1 MVAEVRRRNKS
12 HGAGPA
18 GGELGGDD
26 AANTGMTAW
35 EDEPTRAAFRWHKR
49 GATWL
54 RRAARTVGDAR
65 AMTMAPAEVAPA
77 SSVRREALSC
87 MDKAFLT
94 SKGICAVTYFRGD
107 ATSARCALAER
118 LRLVLEANPWL
129 AGRLVQHKRVVCLEW
144 HEAPAAEALAAA
156 AAVALHAPPGGC
168 GLRYGCTYQQL
179 HSAIVDTPLEVP
191 IALKL
196 VNKDAPLFRLSV
208 VPDCNSDGKAAFA
221 LVVTVSHAVVDGR
234 AFYEIHNMLSEGAH
248 IHTLDPTR
256 PDDAAIDTAHREA
269 FGSYAVYFQ
278 LYLFLIYLFFCYIP
292 SRVRL
297 AVRGTLPKALYG
309 MLFGDGSQARVACRL
324 VSNKAVARAKAA
336 AAAEGTVPWVST
348 NDVITSAFFK
358 GVGCNIGGIAVD
370 CRRRLPIAPADGA
383 SNLENLLIMNAEDFA
398 MPALVRRSVDAL
410 CRANGGRFPWL
421 RTTRLPT
428 ITSWTAFSKGTVI
441 PGCQHRLHI
450 PYFVR
455 VWKAQPP
462 QRSCRKRET

>member
-1 MVAEVRRRNKS
+1 
-12 HGAGPA
+12 
-18 GGELGGDD
+18 
-26 AANTGMTAW
+26 
-35 EDEPTRAAFRWHKR
+35 
-49 GATWL
+49 
-54 RRAARTVGDAR
+54 
-65 AMTMAPAEVAPA
+65 MTMAPAEVAPA

-256 PDDAAIDTAHREA
+256 PDDAAIDAAYREA
-269 FGSYAVYFQ
+269 FGSDAVYFQ

-309 MLFGDGSQARVACRL
+309 MLFGDGNQARVACRL

-370 CRRRLPIAPADGA
+370 CRRRLPIAPDDGA
-383 SNLENLLIMNAEDFA
+383 SNLENVLIMNAEDFA

>member
-1 MVAEVRRRNKS
+1 M
-12 HGAGPA
+12 
-18 GGELGGDD
+18 
-26 AANTGMTAW
+26 
-35 EDEPTRAAFRWHKR
+35 
-49 GATWL
+49 
-54 RRAARTVGDAR
+54 
-65 AMTMAPAEVAPA
+65 
-77 SSVRREALSC
+77 
-87 MDKAFLT
+87 
-94 SKGICAVTYFRGD
+94 
-107 ATSARCALAER
+107 
-118 LRLVLEANPWL
+118 
-129 AGRLVQHKRVVCLEW
+129 
-144 HEAPAAEALAAA
+144 
-156 AAVALHAPPGGC
+156 
-168 GLRYGCTYQQL
+168 
-179 HSAIVDTPLEVP
+179 
-191 IALKL
+191 
-196 VNKDAPLFRLSV
+196 

-256 PDDAAIDTAHREA
+256 PDDAAIDAAHREA

-370 CRRRLPIAPADGA
+370 CRRRLPIAPDDGA
-383 SNLENLLIMNAEDFA
+383 SNLENVLIMNAEDFA